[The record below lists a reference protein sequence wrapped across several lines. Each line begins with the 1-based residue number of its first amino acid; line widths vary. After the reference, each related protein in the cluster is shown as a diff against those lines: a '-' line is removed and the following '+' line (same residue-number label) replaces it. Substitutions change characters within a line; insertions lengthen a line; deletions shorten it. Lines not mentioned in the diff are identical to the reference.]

1 MPYPATPECH
11 LAIDRLHEIV
21 GEIRCW
27 VEHDNPPKGVVAEM
41 IVLFL
46 GLRRQCTP
54 PGDPDVMLSILSNDP
69 AIEILDREMA
79 NMGEPTLNSTIVSG
93 DEEAIADLLY
103 TLTAHIRGQEQT
115 MSQFFSN
122 GYGDISDIPPAGR
135 QPSSLATD
143 YRERARSRLKERG
156 RNHAKR

>member
-11 LAIDRLHEIV
+11 LAIDRLHEII

-46 GLRRQCTP
+46 GLRRTCSP
-54 PGDPDVMLSILSNDP
+54 PAHPDVMLSLISNDP
-69 AIEILDREMA
+69 AIDILNREMA

-115 MSQFFSN
+115 MAQFYSN
-122 GYGDISDIPPAGR
+122 GYGDISDIPPGGL
-135 QPSSLATD
+135 QPNALATD
-143 YRERARSRLKERG
+143 YLERARSRLTWRARKHAER
-156 RNHAKR
+156 

>member
-46 GLRRQCTP
+46 GLRSNCSP
-54 PGDPDVMLSILSNDP
+54 PADPDVMLSILSNDP

-103 TLTAHIRGQEQT
+103 SFTSHIRGQAET
-115 MSQFFSN
+115 MSQFISN
-122 GYGDISDIPPAGR
+122 GYGDISDIPPGGL
-135 QPSSLATD
+135 QPNALATD
-143 YRERARSRLKERG
+143 YLERARSRIRERA
-156 RNHAKR
+156 RKHAER